1 MFYFQKTVENAN
13 GEGLRQYSLP
23 RYGTRN
29 ASSQVK
35 EEGGDDELLEVK
47 LEYQFS
53 SENQE
58 NTRTPDD
65 LDDSL
70 DNETLANRMCSVGD
84 SDDLRN
90 DYSSDDSMCLSAK
103 KKLLKEKNKVKSK
116 KKVQAKKEVGQD
128 IVKQGRTIQT
138 QTGTDEDFSLEV
150 VEAVGEGSLDDT
162 ITSLDKKKIKS
173 RKTQTP
179 KEKSP
184 KKRFRIRPAIPSSCT
199 LCDKVYKNS
208 EILRQHMKSHHVTGT
223 IECPN
228 CKLTFTSL
236 RSLKYHEQR
245 KHSNL
250 EPVPCTFCGK
260 KFLDKKYLR
269 IHENIHSQVNQY
281 VCQFCGRKF
290 MMKTNLTVHI
300 SRHHT
305 LKTNDFIC
313 QVCGKAFP
321 FKLYLKKHFKT
332 HTDYKPYQCS
342 YCEAKF
348 RENALLRKHVNSIH
362 LKLRPFLCQ
371 YCTKT
376 FTRSLYL
383 REHMESQ
390 HLGIQKKIE
399 CSRCGENFQNR
410 NRLRQHECEG
420 RLEVM

>member
-1 MFYFQKTVENAN
+1 MK
-13 GEGLRQYSLP
+13 
-23 RYGTRN
+23 
-29 ASSQVK
+29 
-35 EEGGDDELLEVK
+35 D
-47 LEYQFS
+47 
-53 SENQE
+53 
-58 NTRTPDD
+58 
-65 LDDSL
+65 
-70 DNETLANRMCSVGD
+70 
-84 SDDLRN
+84 
-90 DYSSDDSMCLSAK
+90 
-103 KKLLKEKNKVKSK
+103 KSK
-116 KKVQAKKEVGQD
+116 MSKAKTKKRSATKKGNQTD
-128 IVKQGRTIQT
+128 SVKIARTIQT
-138 QTGTDEDFSLEV
+138 QTGSEEEVSLVAETNIDNS
-150 VEAVGEGSLDDT
+150 ADDK
-162 ITSLDKKKIKS
+162 SSKKIKS

-184 KKRFRIRPAIPSSCT
+184 PKKRFRIRPAVPSSCT
-199 LCDKVYKNS
+199 LCDKVYKNG

-250 EPVPCTFCGK
+250 EPVPCSFCGK

-269 IHENIHSQVNQY
+269 IHENIHSQANQY

-290 MMKTNLTVHI
+290 IMKTNLTVHI

-313 QVCGKAFP
+313 QICGKAFP

-332 HTDYKPYQCS
+332 HTDYKPYQCT

-348 RENALLRKHVNSIH
+348 RENTLLRKHVNSIH
-362 LKLRPFLCQ
+362 LKLRPFLCHHCQ
-371 YCTKT
+371 KS

-399 CSRCGENFQNR
+399 CQRCGENFQNR

-420 RLEVM
+420 RLEVL

>member
-1 MFYFQKTVENAN
+1 MCEKGITVHENN
-13 GEGLRQYSLP
+13 EIEPSG
-23 RYGTRN
+23 
-29 ASSQVK
+29 K
-35 EEGGDDELLEVK
+35 ESKDE
-47 LEYQFS
+47 
-53 SENQE
+53 QE
-58 NTRTPDD
+58 NGSLEED
-65 LDDSL
+65 LDDTL
-70 DNETLANRMCSVGD
+70 DEETLANRMKLDSNSVYKD
-84 SDDLRN
+84 F
-90 DYSSDDSMCLSAK
+90 SSDDDLTLSAK
-103 KKLLKEKNKVKSK
+103 KKIIMQEKIKSNKVKTK
-116 KKVQAKKEVGQD
+116 KKVSVKKSGESLRCL
-128 IVKQGRTIQT
+128 RTIKM
-138 QTGTDEDFSLEV
+138 QTGVDDDEALEV
-150 VEAVGEGSLDDT
+150 IATGIESAAEKTLS
-162 ITSLDKKKIKS
+162 DKKKLKS

-179 KEKSP
+179 RECST

-223 IECPN
+223 IECPS

-269 IHENIHSQVNQY
+269 IHENIHSQTNHF

-290 MMKTNLTVHI
+290 IMKTNLTVHI

-305 LKTNDFIC
+305 KKSNDFIC
-313 QVCGKAFP
+313 QICGKAFP

-332 HTDYKPYQCS
+332 HTDYKPYQCT

-348 RENALLRKHVNSIH
+348 RENTLLRKHVNSIH

-371 YCTKT
+371 YCHKT

-390 HLGIQKKIE
+390 HLGIQRKVE
-399 CSRCGENFQNR
+399 CSRCGETFQNR
-410 NRLRQHECEG
+410 NRLRQHECLG
-420 RLEVM
+420 RMEIVRIE